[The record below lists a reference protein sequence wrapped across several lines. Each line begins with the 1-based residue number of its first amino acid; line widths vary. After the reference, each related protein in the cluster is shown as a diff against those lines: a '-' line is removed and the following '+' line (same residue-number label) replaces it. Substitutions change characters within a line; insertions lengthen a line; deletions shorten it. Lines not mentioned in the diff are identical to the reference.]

1 MVGGRKQG
9 IAVGGSGDKLQVR
22 PGLAQLESNQ
32 RFYWAQESEDSAK
45 LRDSKTG
52 WRAGVREEDW

>member
-52 WRAGVREEDW
+52 WRARV

>member
-22 PGLAQLESNQ
+22 SGLAQLESNQ
-32 RFYWAQESEDSAK
+32 RIYWAQEIEDSAK

-52 WRAGVREEDW
+52 WRARV